1 MGLITSALQIGR
13 SALLAYQG
21 ALHSIGNNISNAGS
35 TRYTRQSP
43 VLTPLPGVPL
53 PEGMM
58 PGAGVALTGL
68 RRNID
73 EALEARLRAAIGD
86 QRSVLVQ
93 QQVLGRIEALFNE
106 LTDNDLS
113 TLLDNFFNAWSSLQN
128 TPQDLASRGIIL
140 MEGTEVARALGL
152 RRADLSATVEE
163 LNGQVVSLIERAN
176 EIVGELAGL
185 NKHIVETEASA
196 QGLAASLRDQR
207 DGLLRDLS
215 EIMEIT
221 VREQE
226 SGAINVY
233 VGNDPLVQA
242 GITRGLTAELETEDG
257 IARAVVRF
265 ADDKALVRING
276 GELEGVITSRDQH
289 VLGEIESLDRLA
301 AALIH
306 EVNKI
311 HSEGQGL
318 AGLTSVTGTYDLF
331 DPTVALNTA
340 DNGLSLL
347 PRNGSFVIT
356 VTDEA
361 TGVSLDTLIE
371 VDLDG
376 IGADT
381 TLNSLAAAITANVA
395 NVTATVPATNQ
406 LKLTADSGFS
416 FTFKQDSSDV
426 LAALGINTFFN
437 GDDALNIEIN
447 ALVADSPALLAAAM
461 EKLPGDGSNAGRLAA
476 AATVVSSELDGMSI
490 VDFYDRSVAEL
501 AVVSSAAA
509 AGVEAADVI
518 HAALTA
524 QRESISGVSLDEEA
538 VQLMKFERAFQ
549 GAARYVTVV
558 DELIGEIL
566 NLVR

>member
-140 MEGTEVARALGL
+140 MEGTEVARALRL